1 MAHLRMGNSL
11 EHLRAEA
18 RVGVDYY
25 PSNPDLLVLRK
36 LIQEEVEHASPE
48 DCSTLPGV
56 GSSFFS
62 APLPGGTQFSEE
74 RRAAPGRWA
83 AEARLHNFRAHQQ
96 LLCAPEASPAAAAA
110 ADERRADAAR
120 FAAQAEVLE
129 RQHYLPPLDFHDC
142 SRGGRVE
149 ADPPAELQA
158 AVDDETARQVEVSE
172 QAITSSWL
180 SRLFGLGGFQT
191 DDRKRRASKHPAK
204 APPKAAPP
212 TRKHEHWI
220 PEKEFIVNQAE
231 SQASGVPGL
240 APESPPGTPQPVPA
254 ITDMLRAVVPDIL
267 QLSTPEQCI
276 VSSLGLVLSANKD
289 SEVVFVRALP
299 NSPADA
305 LLEADAKKML
315 EGDVLL
321 AVDGEPVYKLP
332 MCQVVEKLGG
342 ATDTVATLHFIRGQ
356 PKGAGQEQ
364 SIQNDKSKRVFVTL
378 IRADPTGKVI
388 NTRSN
393 LNKNCESGATN
404 CHRKKQETSSSP
416 AEIAAKSKDRA
427 SSMFDFGIEIES
439 ESQAS
444 QRLGKATPASNTR
457 NAHGGQY
464 SARTTLTNPVVTHRE
479 TSAVIRASAR
489 KW

>member
-1 MAHLRMGNSL
+1 MGNSL

-25 PSNPDLLVLRK
+25 ASNPDLLVLRK
-36 LIQEEVEHASPE
+36 LIQEEVENASPE
-48 DCSTLPGV
+48 DCSTPPGV

-62 APLPGGTQFSEE
+62 APLPGRFSED

-83 AEARLHNFRAHQQ
+83 AEARLYNFRAHQQ

-110 ADERRADAAR
+110 ADERQVQAR
-120 FAAQAEVLE
+120 FEAEALQ
-129 RQHYLPPLDFHDC
+129 RQHYSPPLDFHDY

-149 ADPPAELQA
+149 ADLPAELQA

-220 PEKEFIVNQAE
+220 PENEFNQAE
-231 SQASGVPGL
+231 SQASGVPGQG
-240 APESPPGTPQPVPA
+240 PEFQPGTLQPVPA

-267 QLSTPEQCI
+267 QLSTPEQWI

-342 ATDTVATLHFIRGQ
+342 ATDTVVTLHFIRGQ
-356 PKGAGQEQ
+356 HKGAGQEQ

-388 NTRSN
+388 NKQNN
-393 LNKNCESGATN
+393 LNKNCENGATY

>member
-1 MAHLRMGNSL
+1 MRHLRMGNSF

-18 RVGVDYY
+18 RGGVDDYA
-25 PSNPDLLVLRK
+25 SNPDLLVLRK
-36 LIQEEVEHASPE
+36 LIEEEMEHDSSGEACTTP
-48 DCSTLPGV
+48 PGV

-62 APLPGGTQFSEE
+62 PGRFSAD
-74 RRAAPGRWA
+74 RRAATGWA

-96 LLCAPEASPAAAAA
+96 VLCAPEASP
-110 ADERRADAAR
+110 
-120 FAAQAEVLE
+120 
-129 RQHYLPPLDFHDC
+129 
-142 SRGGRVE
+142 
-149 ADPPAELQA
+149 A

-220 PEKEFIVNQAE
+220 PEREFIVNQVE
-231 SQASGVPGL
+231 SQA
-240 APESPPGTPQPVPA
+240 PELSPPGTPPDVAHAAVEAKQAQQTAPA
-254 ITDMLRAVVPDIL
+254 LTDMLKAVVPDIL
-267 QLSTPEQCI
+267 QLSTPEQWI

-289 SEVVFVRALP
+289 TEVVFVRALP

-315 EGDVLL
+315 EGDVLF
-321 AVDGEPVYKLP
+321 AVDGENVYKLP
-332 MCQVVEKLGG
+332 MRQLVEKLGG
-342 ATDTVATLHFIRGQ
+342 AADTVVTLHFLRGQ
-356 PKGAGQEQ
+356 PKAAGQEQ

-388 NTRSN
+388 NEQN
-393 LNKNCESGATN
+393 DPNKNCESGAPN
-404 CHRKKQETSSSP
+404 CHRKTQDNSSSP
-416 AEIAAKSKDRA
+416 ASNWEIAAKSKDRTA
-427 SSMFDFGIEIES
+427 SMFDFGIEIES

-457 NAHGGQY
+457 NA
-464 SARTTLTNPVVTHRE
+464 
-479 TSAVIRASAR
+479 
-489 KW
+489 